1 MRKTIFTG
9 DQFCKVS
16 KHWMERSATFRSE
29 VLRYIL
35 LKFTHVIEWKGFYM
49 KLFLS
54 IRHLRSAFA
63 AVCSTFGRVMVTNKQ
78 NMRNN
83 NDRIISF
90 SWPGDAL
97 SERALQLYKD
107 SKPLISDI

>member
-1 MRKTIFTG
+1 M
-9 DQFCKVS
+9 
-16 KHWMERSATFRSE
+16 
-29 VLRYIL
+29 
-35 LKFTHVIEWKGFYM
+35 EWKGFYM
-49 KLFLS
+49 QLFLS

-78 NMRNN
+78 NMRYN

-90 SWPGDAL
+90 SWSGDAS

-107 SKPLISDI
+107 SELLISDI

>member
-1 MRKTIFTG
+1 MHKTIFTG

-16 KHWMERSATFRSE
+16 KHWMERSATFWCE

-35 LKFTHVIEWKGFYM
+35 LKFTHVMEWKGFYM
-49 KLFLS
+49 KLLLF
-54 IRHLRSAFA
+54 IRHLRPAFA
-63 AVCSTFGRVMVTNKQ
+63 AVCSTFRRFMVTNKQ
-78 NMRNN
+78 NMRYN

-107 SKPLISDI
+107 SKLLISDI